1 MPEDIRQERGPSARR
16 PGAPGAQRASGDG
29 GAGGASGSAS
39 SAEPAGGRAG
49 GSGGSGGAR
58 ASSGAAQ
65 EKRRWR
71 RRARRAST
79 SAGRAAARRSVVLKT
94 AACVVVLGA
103 CLALALVVGTD
114 ENRPTVAGWVPF
126 VACVTAIVIAFAYV
140 RVLKRSIVLLEKS
153 SAVDVRRDE
162 KVQFKVRFS
171 NRSPLFAFR
180 LEAHFFTADLYGN
193 PMNHAVTTVALG
205 PFEKYDMPFTAR
217 FEHIGIY
224 QAGLDHVVIY
234 DFLRLFSATID
245 GPKRI
250 RVQVLPRL
258 VDIGRLELSSE
269 AAVEAAKAARS
280 VLSDTMD
287 YASVREYV
295 WGDPI
300 KNIHWKISARTESYM
315 TKLFETYNEPGV
327 AVILD
332 FYGPGQNALEL
343 MRMFDCVVE
352 AGFSVARYARLNGL
366 DAEIHYCDK
375 RGERARIAS
384 WRASDLPLIVQDLP
398 QFSSDPKHAP
408 DALGIL
414 EDQIKSMHGQ
424 SNLVVCTANLSARMV
439 DTVIAAKAQRRQP
452 LMIAVVPERLE
463 GRKRDQCLA
472 PLARLDAVGI
482 GHVAISSADEL
493 KEVR

>member
-1 MPEDIRQERGPSARR
+1 MPEDTKQKRSSSARR
-16 PGAPGAQRASGDG
+16 PGASDAKRAS
-29 GAGGASGSAS
+29 S
-39 SAEPAGGRAG
+39 SKPAGGRSGGMGGLGSAG
-49 GSGGSGGAR
+49 GSGGSGG
-58 ASSGAAQ
+58 SGEAAGATQ
-65 EKRRWR
+65 AKRRWWR
-71 RRARRAST
+71 RKRRAST
-79 SAGRAAARRSVVLKT
+79 SARRAAARRSVVLKT
-94 AACVVVLGA
+94 MACVVVLGA

-114 ENRPTVAGWVPF
+114 ENQPTVTGWVPF
-126 VACVTAIVIAFAYV
+126 VACTTAIVIAFIYV
-140 RVLKRSIVLLEKS
+140 RVLKRSIVLLERS
-153 SAVDVRRDE
+153 SAIDVRRDE

-193 PMNHAVTTVALG
+193 PMNHAVTTVALS

-224 QAGLDHVVIY
+224 QAGLDRVVIY

-287 YASVREYV
+287 YASVREYA
-295 WGDPI
+295 WGDPL

-352 AGFSVARYARLNGL
+352 AGFSVAHYARLNGL

-375 RGERARIAS
+375 RGERVRIAS

-398 QFSSDPKHAP
+398 QFSSDPRQAS

-424 SNLVVCTANLSARMV
+424 SNIVVCTANLSARMV

-452 LMIAVVPERLE
+452 LMIAVIPEKLE
-463 GRKRDQCLA
+463 GRKREQYLA
-472 PLARLDAVGI
+472 PLARLNAVGI
-482 GHVAISSADEL
+482 GHVAISSANEL